1 MKKIILSIILSLIT
15 FAGFSQEDYAP
26 EVPEIPV
33 EMIFDKSLYSMNEGN
48 MYMSMDPVAFV
59 LATVLPVPYDAAK
72 TEIFGGTP
80 DTELHD
86 LKSGELTENGKTYS
100 YQTANVKSDDV
111 KDLIMEMY
119 IIKIDE
125 DNSMMVSGAYDVKSK
140 TKFEKE
146 IKKAALSAKPVQ

>member
-1 MKKIILSIILSLIT
+1 MKKIIAALALSLLT
-15 FAGFSQEDYAP
+15 FNGFAQEDYAP

-33 EMIFDKSLYSMNEGN
+33 EMNFDKSLYSMNEGN

-59 LATVLPVPYDAAK
+59 LATVLPVSYEAA
-72 TEIFGGTP
+72 TDEIFGGTP
-80 DTELHD
+80 DPELHD

-100 YQTANVKSDDV
+100 YQTANVKSDDG

-119 IIKIDE
+119 IIKMDAE
-125 DNSMMVSGAYDVKSK
+125 TSMMVSGAYDVKAK